1 MSTQSILLITLIYLI
16 GVTLSMFAFY
26 MHNRI
31 NNKDKARIEKYSLF
45 EASML
50 SIFSFFMV
58 IAFLL
63 AKITHKMH
71 KYIQKKTDGNLSYKK
86 LNKKFIS
93 EED

>member
-1 MSTQSILLITLIYLI
+1 MSTQSILLIALIYLI
-16 GVTLSMFAFY
+16 GVVLSTFVFY

-31 NNKDKARIEKYSLF
+31 NKDKARIDKYSLF

-58 IAFLL
+58 IVFLF
-63 AKITHKMH
+63 AEITHKVY
-71 KYIQKKTDGNLSYKK
+71 KYIQKKTDFDLSYEK

>member
-16 GVTLSMFAFY
+16 GVALSMFVFY
-26 MHNRI
+26 MHNI
-31 NNKDKARIEKYSLF
+31 INKDKARIDKFSLF
-45 EASML
+45 EASIL

-58 IAFLL
+58 IVFLF
-63 AKITHKMH
+63 AGITHKVY
-71 KYIQKKTDGNLSYKK
+71 KYIQKKTDGHLSYEK

>member
-1 MSTQSILLITLIYLI
+1 MSTQNILLIALIYLI
-16 GVTLSMFAFY
+16 GVALSMFVFY
-26 MHNRI
+26 IHNRI
-31 NNKDKARIEKYSLF
+31 NKDKARIDKYSLF

-58 IAFLL
+58 IVFLF
-63 AKITHKMH
+63 AGITHKVY
-71 KYIQKKTDGNLSYKK
+71 KYIQKNTDGNLSYNN

>member
-1 MSTQSILLITLIYLI
+1 MSTQSILLIALIYLT
-16 GVTLSMFAFY
+16 GVALSLFVFY

-31 NNKDKARIEKYSLF
+31 NKDKARIDKYSLL
-45 EASML
+45 EASIF

-58 IAFLL
+58 IVFLF
-63 AKITHKMH
+63 AGIIHKVY
-71 KYIQKKTDGNLSYKK
+71 KYTQKKKNFDLLYKK

>member
-1 MSTQSILLITLIYLI
+1 MSNQIILLITLIYLI
-16 GVTLSMFAFY
+16 GVALSMFVFY

-31 NNKDKARIEKYSLF
+31 NKDKARIDKYSLF
-45 EASML
+45 EASIL
-50 SIFSFFMV
+50 SILSFFMV
-58 IAFLL
+58 IVFLL

>member
-1 MSTQSILLITLIYLI
+1 MSTQSILLIALIYLI
-16 GVTLSMFAFY
+16 GVALSMFVLY

-31 NNKDKARIEKYSLF
+31 NKDKARIDKHSLF
-45 EASML
+45 EASIL

-58 IAFLL
+58 IVFLSVP
-63 AKITHKMH
+63 ITHKVY
-71 KYIQKKTDGNLSYKK
+71 KYIQKKTNFDLSYKK

>member
-16 GVTLSMFAFY
+16 GVALSMFVFY

-31 NNKDKARIEKYSLF
+31 NKDKASIYKHNLI

-58 IAFLL
+58 IAFLFVV
-63 AKITHKMH
+63 ITHKIH
-71 KYIQKKTDGNLSYKK
+71 KYIQKKTDGNLSYNN

>member
-1 MSTQSILLITLIYLI
+1 MSTQNILLIALIYLI
-16 GVTLSMFAFY
+16 GVALSMFAFY

-31 NNKDKARIEKYSLF
+31 NKDKARIEKYSLF

-71 KYIQKKTDGNLSYKK
+71 KYIQKKTNFDLSYKK

>member
-1 MSTQSILLITLIYLI
+1 MSTQSILLIALIYLI
-16 GVTLSMFAFY
+16 GVALSMFVFY

-31 NNKDKARIEKYSLF
+31 NKDKARIDKYSLL

-58 IAFLL
+58 IVFLF
-63 AKITHKMH
+63 AGITHKVY
-71 KYIQKKTDGNLSYKK
+71 KYIQKKTDGYLSYEK

>member
-1 MSTQSILLITLIYLI
+1 MSTQNMLLIPLIYLI
-16 GVTLSMFAFY
+16 GVALSMLLFY
-26 MHNRI
+26 IHNRI
-31 NNKDKARIEKYSLF
+31 NKHKARIDKYSLF

-58 IAFLL
+58 IVFLL
-63 AKITHKMH
+63 AGITHKVY
-71 KYIQKKTDGNLSYKK
+71 KYIQKNTDGNLSYNN

>member
-1 MSTQSILLITLIYLI
+1 MSTQNILLITLIYLI
-16 GVTLSMFAFY
+16 GVALSMFVFY
-26 MHNRI
+26 IDNRI
-31 NNKDKARIEKYSLF
+31 NKHKARIDKYSLF

-58 IAFLL
+58 IVFLSVQIIY
-63 AKITHKMH
+63 KVY
-71 KYIQKKTDGNLSYKK
+71 KYIQKKTDGYLSYNN

>member
-1 MSTQSILLITLIYLI
+1 
-16 GVTLSMFAFY
+16 MFVFY

-31 NNKDKARIEKYSLF
+31 NKDKARIDKYSLL

-58 IAFLL
+58 IVFLF
-63 AKITHKMH
+63 AEITHKMY
-71 KYIQKKTDGNLSYKK
+71 KYIQKKTDFDLSYKK

>member
-1 MSTQSILLITLIYLI
+1 MSTQSILLIALIYLI
-16 GVTLSMFAFY
+16 GVALSMFVFY

-31 NNKDKARIEKYSLF
+31 NKDKARINKYSLL
-45 EASML
+45 EASIL

-58 IAFLL
+58 IVFLF
-63 AKITHKMH
+63 AGITHKAY
-71 KYIQKKTDGNLSYKK
+71 KYAKNKKNFYLLYKK

>member
-1 MSTQSILLITLIYLI
+1 MSTQSILLIALIYLT
-16 GVTLSMFAFY
+16 GVALSLFVFY

-31 NNKDKARIEKYSLF
+31 NKDKARIDKYSLF

-58 IAFLL
+58 IVFLF
-63 AKITHKMH
+63 AGITHKVY
-71 KYIQKKTDGNLSYKK
+71 KYIQKKTDGHLSYNN

-93 EED
+93 E

>member
-1 MSTQSILLITLIYLI
+1 MSTQSILLIAFIYLT
-16 GVTLSMFAFY
+16 GVALSLFVFY
-26 MHNRI
+26 MNNRI
-31 NNKDKARIEKYSLF
+31 NKDKARIDKYSLF

-58 IAFLL
+58 IVFLF
-63 AKITHKMH
+63 AGITHKVY
-71 KYIQKKTDGNLSYKK
+71 KYIQKKTNGYLSYEK

>member
-1 MSTQSILLITLIYLI
+1 MSTQIILLITLIYLI
-16 GVTLSMFAFY
+16 GVALSMFVFY

-31 NNKDKARIEKYSLF
+31 NKDKARIDKYSLL

-58 IAFLL
+58 IVFLF
-63 AKITHKMH
+63 AGITHKVY
-71 KYIQKKTDGNLSYKK
+71 KYIQKKTDGHLSYNN

>member
-1 MSTQSILLITLIYLI
+1 MSTQSILLIALIYLI
-16 GVTLSMFAFY
+16 GVALSMFLFY
-26 MHNRI
+26 MYNRI
-31 NNKDKARIEKYSLF
+31 NKDKARIDKYSLF

-58 IAFLL
+58 IVFLF
-63 AKITHKMH
+63 AGITHKVY
-71 KYIQKKTDGNLSYKK
+71 KYIQKKTNGYLSYEK

>member
-16 GVTLSMFAFY
+16 GVALSMFVFY

-31 NNKDKARIEKYSLF
+31 NKDKARIDKYSLF

-58 IAFLL
+58 IVFLF
-63 AKITHKMH
+63 AGITHKVY
-71 KYIQKKTDGNLSYKK
+71 KYIQKKTDGYLSYNN

-93 EED
+93 KED

>member
-1 MSTQSILLITLIYLI
+1 MSTQNILLIALIYLT
-16 GVTLSMFAFY
+16 GVALSMFVFY

-31 NNKDKARIEKYSLF
+31 NKDKARIDKYSLF

-58 IAFLL
+58 IVFLF
-63 AKITHKMH
+63 AGITHKVY
-71 KYIQKKTDGNLSYKK
+71 KYIQKKTDGNLSYNN

>member
-1 MSTQSILLITLIYLI
+1 MNTQSILLITLIYLI
-16 GVTLSMFAFY
+16 GVALSMFVFY

-31 NNKDKARIEKYSLF
+31 NKHKARIYKLSLF
-45 EASML
+45 EASIL

-58 IAFLL
+58 IVFLSVQ
-63 AKITHKMH
+63 IIHKVY
-71 KYIQKKTDGNLSYKK
+71 KYTQKNKNFDLLYKK